1 MAHGSS
7 LKMDQLINPISQLKG
22 QLRAPSDRSITVRA
36 TLLGG
41 IADGISVVRMPL
53 RCDDTDACL
62 DCMRRLGVEIENLEF
77 KIENEDLSDTN
88 SPFFLNSKF
97 IIHGRGLHGLQA
109 PTERLFCGSSGATMR
124 LLSGL
129 ISGQAFNS
137 VLDGTAQLRKR
148 PMRRI
153 TEPLRLMGAKIDDA
167 AGCAPLEI
175 GGRLTPLQGMVY
187 PTPVASAQVKSAIL
201 LAGLYAEGETVV
213 GETAKTRDHTERML
227 AAMGVPMEAWQADG
241 RYWAKMRFTPSLK
254 PFELTVPADFSSAAF
269 FMVAAAIVPNTT
281 LTLLDVGMNPTRTG
295 LLDALRLMGA
305 QIAIRNERM
314 EGAEPVADLDI
325 CAPHGLKGI
334 EVHGELT
341 ARSIDELPILAVAA
355 TQAHGTTLV
364 RNAEELRVKES
375 NRLEGFVAELHKL
388 GANIEPTADGFVVHG
403 PTPLHGAVVDGLG
416 DHRVAMSLAVAALV
430 ANSPTT
436 ILGADCVSKTY
447 PGFYDDLAGLC

>member
-1 MAHGSS
+1 
-7 LKMDQLINPISQLKG
+7 MDQLINPISQLKG

-53 RCDDTDACL
+53 RCDDTDACV
-62 DCMRRLGVEIENLEF
+62 DCMRRLGV
-77 KIENEDLSDTN
+77 KIENEESSDTN
-88 SPFFLNSKF
+88 SPFSILNSKF

-137 VLDGTAQLRKR
+137 VLDGSAQLRKR

-153 TEPLRLMGAKIDDA
+153 TEPLRLMGAEIDDA

-175 GGRLTPLQGMVY
+175 GGRPTSLKGISY

-201 LAGLYAEGETVV
+201 LAGLYAEGETII

-227 AAMGVPMEAWQADG
+227 ATMGVPLEAWQADG

-281 LTLLDVGMNPTRTG
+281 LMLLDVGMNPTRTG
-295 LLDALRLMGA
+295 LLDVLRLMGA
-305 QIAIRNERM
+305 QIAIRNERI

-388 GANIEPTADGFVVHG
+388 GANIEPTTDGLVVYG
-403 PTPLHGAVVDGLG
+403 PT
-416 DHRVAMSLAVAALV
+416 
-430 ANSPTT
+430 
-436 ILGADCVSKTY
+436 
-447 PGFYDDLAGLC
+447 

>member
-7 LKMDQLINPISQLKG
+7 LKMDQLINPIAQLKG

-62 DCMRRLGVEIENLEF
+62 DCMRRLGVEIENLEL
-77 KIENEDLSDTN
+77 KIENEELSDTN

-109 PTERLFCGSSGATMR
+109 PTERLYCGSSGATMR

-137 VLDGTAQLRKR
+137 VLDGSAQLRKR

-153 TEPLRLMGAKIDDA
+153 TEPLRLMGAEIDDA

-175 GGRLTPLQGMVY
+175 GGRPTSLKGISY

-201 LAGLYAEGETVV
+201 LAGLYAEGETII

-227 AAMGVPMEAWQADG
+227 ATMGVPLEEWQADG

-281 LTLLDVGMNPTRTG
+281 LMLLDVGMNPTRTG
-295 LLDALRLMGA
+295 LLDVLRLMGA
-305 QIAIRNERM
+305 QIAIRNERI

-341 ARSIDELPILAVAA
+341 ARSIDELPSVM
-355 TQAHGTTLV
+355 
-364 RNAEELRVKES
+364 KS
-375 NRLEGFVAELHKL
+375 
-388 GANIEPTADGFVVHG
+388 
-403 PTPLHGAVVDGLG
+403 
-416 DHRVAMSLAVAALV
+416 
-430 ANSPTT
+430 
-436 ILGADCVSKTY
+436 
-447 PGFYDDLAGLC
+447 

>member
-1 MAHGSS
+1 
-7 LKMDQLINPISQLKG
+7 
-22 QLRAPSDRSITVRA
+22 
-36 TLLGG
+36 
-41 IADGISVVRMPL
+41 
-53 RCDDTDACL
+53 
-62 DCMRRLGVEIENLEF
+62 
-77 KIENEDLSDTN
+77 
-88 SPFFLNSKF
+88 
-97 IIHGRGLHGLQA
+97 
-109 PTERLFCGSSGATMR
+109 
-124 LLSGL
+124 
-129 ISGQAFNS
+129 
-137 VLDGTAQLRKR
+137 
-148 PMRRI
+148 
-153 TEPLRLMGAKIDDA
+153 
-167 AGCAPLEI
+167 
-175 GGRLTPLQGMVY
+175 
-187 PTPVASAQVKSAIL
+187 
-201 LAGLYAEGETVV
+201 
-213 GETAKTRDHTERML
+213 
-227 AAMGVPMEAWQADG
+227 MGVPLEAWQADG

>member
-1 MAHGSS
+1 
-7 LKMDQLINPISQLKG
+7 
-22 QLRAPSDRSITVRA
+22 
-36 TLLGG
+36 
-41 IADGISVVRMPL
+41 
-53 RCDDTDACL
+53 
-62 DCMRRLGVEIENLEF
+62 
-77 KIENEDLSDTN
+77 
-88 SPFFLNSKF
+88 
-97 IIHGRGLHGLQA
+97 
-109 PTERLFCGSSGATMR
+109 
-124 LLSGL
+124 
-129 ISGQAFNS
+129 
-137 VLDGTAQLRKR
+137 
-148 PMRRI
+148 MRRI
-153 TEPLRLMGAKIDDA
+153 TEPLSLMGAEIDDV
-167 AGCAPLEI
+167 AGSAPLAI
-175 GGRLTPLQGMVY
+175 GGRPTPLQGMVY

-227 AAMGVPMEAWQADG
+227 AAMGVPLEAWQADG

-388 GANIEPTADGFVVHG
+388 GADIEPTADGFVVHG

-447 PGFYDDLAGLC
+447 PGFFDDLAGLT